1 MQTLIAYFSWSGHT
15 VKIAKKIAAETS
27 ADLFRIERQVPYS
40 QDYETCAYK
49 EAKEEIDQKVRPEI
63 KTPLPDIQK
72 YDNIIVVFPIWWY
85 TSPLPVWK
93 FLESYPDWKGKKI
106 YLFANSYT
114 DDYTYMEN
122 ALKDA
127 RSSVKNAKVE
137 AGLFNQEIEKLDE
150 WLIERHLK

>member
-1 MQTLIAYFSWSGHT
+1 MRTCT
-15 VKIAKKIAAETS
+15 VSRKS
-27 ADLFRIERQVPYS
+27 
-40 QDYETCAYK
+40 
-49 EAKEEIDQKVRPEI
+49 
-63 KTPLPDIQK
+63 IQ
-72 YDNIIVVFPIWWY
+72 YLGQMDNQN
-85 TSPLPVWK
+85 
-93 FLESYPDWKGKKI
+93 PDWKGKKI